1 MNLEID
7 GANFKVSALTLKS
20 HRWFSRLDHPVDLE
34 RLRNSPVGELVPIRG
49 YDPRFNEEYEY
60 FGYVPNR
67 LPAGFELQAS
77 TYSVVVEAT
86 AALARADQASSL
98 LPNPT
103 LLARPATR
111 REAVSTSA
119 LEGTYAALSDVF
131 EADFLD
137 NDEMTSSVSEVRNY
151 VTAAERAY
159 EMIGQGRSISIR
171 MLEDL
176 QAELLRGTPSD
187 GAHAGSVRTS
197 QVFIGVGNRR
207 VDSARFVPPPADHRL
222 TDGLEAWQA
231 WIREVNDVPTIIR
244 VAVSHYQFETLH
256 PFHDGNG
263 RLGRL
268 VATLQ
273 LMCAGELRYP
283 ILNLSPWLV
292 QRRSEYQE
300 GLLRVSQTGDWDTWI
315 CFMSAAIHAEALEV
329 VARVDQ
335 LLALRESFQLT
346 LRGSKGVALRIADD
360 LVGYPMITA
369 TLASKLYGVSYQ
381 AANSAI
387 AKLVDLKILRQRTAG
402 RYDRIFQCDSVL
414 TALEY

>member
-159 EMIGQGRSISIR
+159 EMIGQGRSISI
-171 MLEDL
+171 
-176 QAELLRGTPSD
+176 
-187 GAHAGSVRTS
+187 
-197 QVFIGVGNRR
+197 
-207 VDSARFVPPPADHRL
+207 
-222 TDGLEAWQA
+222 
-231 WIREVNDVPTIIR
+231 
-244 VAVSHYQFETLH
+244 
-256 PFHDGNG
+256 
-263 RLGRL
+263 
-268 VATLQ
+268 
-273 LMCAGELRYP
+273 
-283 ILNLSPWLV
+283 
-292 QRRSEYQE
+292 
-300 GLLRVSQTGDWDTWI
+300 
-315 CFMSAAIHAEALEV
+315 
-329 VARVDQ
+329 
-335 LLALRESFQLT
+335 
-346 LRGSKGVALRIADD
+346 
-360 LVGYPMITA
+360 
-369 TLASKLYGVSYQ
+369 
-381 AANSAI
+381 
-387 AKLVDLKILRQRTAG
+387 
-402 RYDRIFQCDSVL
+402 
-414 TALEY
+414 